1 MHTTDASRGG
11 DGGRSGGCA
20 NTGTVAT
27 GLQSLSM
34 NIDGVERTYKVRVP
48 ASYEAGSPLA
58 LVFVFHGNGGNG
70 DAAMSFGLQ
79 NAPGA
84 GDGAIYVFPDGIQFM
99 SYGVGWDETCGSY
112 DLRWVQQIIASIE
125 SSYCINPERRFAAG
139 FSWGGD
145 MVNALACCLGTT
157 FRAVANASGGE
168 LWNATCPDT
177 ERPAFRI
184 TYADND
190 AYPQSGFDQVMGFF
204 RGEHGCESSSTS
216 VSPSPCKA
224 WDGCGEAVIECRYSG
239 LGHSFP
245 AGWAADTWAFF
256 ETYQ

>member
-1 MHTTDASRGG
+1 MDRLRQIERTNDR
-11 DGGRSGGCA
+11 
-20 NTGTVAT
+20 AT
-27 GLQSLSM
+27 GQRTRY
-34 NIDGVERTYKVRVP
+34 ITVET
-48 ASYEAGSPLA
+48 
-58 LVFVFHGNGGNG
+58 
-70 DAAMSFGLQ
+70 
-79 NAPGA
+79 
-84 GDGAIYVFPDGIQFM
+84 
-99 SYGVGWDETCGSY
+99 ETFKKT
-112 DLRWVQQIIASIE
+112 V
-125 SSYCINPERRFAAG
+125 
-139 FSWGGD
+139 
-145 MVNALACCLGTT
+145 
-157 FRAVANASGGE
+157 
-168 LWNATCPDT
+168 
-177 ERPAFRI
+177 